1 MLGLDQTGFGWGDR
15 VSLTL
20 CVALGGTLGWL
31 VAHQAGSV
39 FFYQMFTPEALM
51 WACGH
56 GFRHPLKLSPEMV
69 SFLRLRSLPVF
80 DCSTIASGMPDG
92 PPGFFFRLQLYLS
105 WTAAWLWWLLG
116 PTQAAM
122 AWLAMLLEATY
133 AGGCYLL
140 ARMFLGRVPAAV
152 AALSLIVSPVA
163 LGLITNLRDFS
174 KGPFFILVIALL
186 LLVARATSIRRGVFL
201 ALVAGAM
208 AGIGYGFRSDLAI
221 MLPIGAGFLIL
232 SRRTSLLS
240 HLGITAAYAGGFL
253 LLASPILALGNS
265 ANIGS
270 LIMQGATEP
279 FRAFLGLRAAPYALG
294 QAYSDE
300 LTLSGIAADQR
311 PRRPDWDSH
320 EPSPI
325 YGVTQAITRSSVD
338 LAEWAPDFPADFAAQ
353 ALKGAG
359 WILGYPALVAVSRGH
374 PDPAWPL
381 RVDVPLVRWQ
391 EPVYALFGQPWM
403 PLIGL
408 LGVLALLL
416 RVMARKPREALA
428 LAALILALITYP
440 AIQFS
445 VRHIF
450 FLEFIWV
457 IALLSLL
464 CAAVEWRRLA
474 PLFPRFAVMTLATA
488 ATIAVIYAGLC
499 QIQQRRLTADFSALL
514 ALPRENVTV
523 NREPQ
528 SDGGVLIRVALTPA
542 EQAAADS
549 KPDSMT
555 DRIAETGI
563 ENDVRAMGER
573 MLMTIGGVSCPL
585 APTPIRLLYDH
596 RPHIWQPLD
605 TTLNMAPAE
614 VSIFPAFYRAT
625 QNFAGVLLPVGYTQ
639 CDVSLSRLP
648 LTHDVPLVLTAVFA
662 QDWKSL
668 PLRKEL
674 GQFGTG
680 APR

>member
-1 MLGLDQTGFGWGDR
+1 MLALDQTTFGWVDR
-15 VSLTL
+15 VLLTL
-20 CVALGGTLGWL
+20 CVALGCALGWL
-31 VAHQAGSV
+31 VARQAGSV

-69 SFLRLRSLPVF
+69 SFLRFRNLQVF
-80 DCSTIASGMPDG
+80 DCSTIASGTPDG

-105 WTAAWLWWLLG
+105 WTAACLWWLLG

-122 AWLAMLLEATY
+122 AWLAMLLEAGY
-133 AGGCYLL
+133 ASGCYVL
-140 ARMFLGRVPAAV
+140 ARLYLGRTPAAV

-174 KGPFFILVIALL
+174 KGPFFVWVIV
-186 LLVARATSIRRGVFL
+186 LLVLAGRVASPGRGVLL
-201 ALVAGAM
+201 ALAGGVV

-221 MLPIGAGFLIL
+221 ILAIGAGFLIL
-232 SRRTSLLS
+232 SRKSSLLN
-240 HLGITAAYAGGFL
+240 HLGTTAAYTGGFL
-253 LLASPILALGNS
+253 LLASPVLALGNS

-279 FRAFLGLRAAPYALG
+279 FRAFLELRAAPYALG

-300 LTLSGIAADQR
+300 LTLSGIAAEQR
-311 PRRPDWDSH
+311 ARRLDWDSH
-320 EPSPI
+320 EPSAI
-325 YGVTQAITRSSVD
+325 YGVSQAITGSSAD
-338 LAEWAPDFPADFAAQ
+338 LAEWALDFAADFAAQ

-359 WILGYPALVAVSRGH
+359 WILGYPALVAVSRAH

-381 RVDVPLVRWQ
+381 RVDVPLVHWQ

-408 LGVLALLL
+408 LGVSALLL
-416 RVMARKPREALA
+416 RVMAHKPREALA
-428 LAALILALITYP
+428 LAAMLLALTTYP

-457 IALLSLL
+457 IGLLSLL
-464 CAAVEWRRLA
+464 CAAVEWRRLV
-474 PLFPRFAVMTLATA
+474 PFIPRFAAMTLAAT
-488 ATIAVIYAGLC
+488 ATIAVIYVGLC

-514 ALPRENVTV
+514 ALPREDVPTT
-523 NREPQ
+523 REPQ
-528 SDGGVLIRVALTPA
+528 SNGGVLIRVALTPA
-542 EQAAADS
+542 QRAEVDS
-549 KPDSMT
+549 NPDSMT
-555 DRIAETGI
+555 DRISEMGI
-563 ENDVRAMGER
+563 ENDVRAVGER
-573 MLMTIGGVSCPL
+573 MVITIGGGSCPL
-585 APTPIRLLYDH
+585 APTPIQLVYDH

-605 TTLNMAPAE
+605 TTVIVAPGD

-625 QNFAGVLLPVGYTQ
+625 QNFAGVLLPADYTQ
-639 CDVSLSRLP
+639 CDVRLSRLP
-648 LTHDVPLVLTAVFA
+648 LTHDLPLVLTAVLPR
-662 QDWKSL
+662 DWQTL

-674 GQFGTG
+674 GQFGVG
-680 APR
+680 PPQ